1 MTFKPKGRKF
11 FWIDM
16 EMTGLDPE
24 TCRILE
30 VAAVVTDLNLKPID
44 EFHAIVR
51 QPKRYLDTMDAWCTR
66 THGRS
71 GLTREV
77 GKGKPLKDVEARL
90 VRLARKHFP
99 KGKIVLCGNSV
110 SQDRKFID
118 RYLPKLARLLHYR
131 IIDVTSFKE
140 VFRSKYGME
149 LEKSDA
155 HRARQD
161 IFESIAELAYYLN
174 FIRVK

>member
-1 MTFKPKGRKF
+1 
-11 FWIDM
+11 
-16 EMTGLDPE
+16 MTGLDPE
-24 TCRILE
+24 ACRILE

-44 EFHAIVR
+44 EVHAVVR
-51 QPKRYLDTMDAWCTR
+51 QPKRYLDAMDAWCTR

-77 GKGKPLKDVEARL
+77 LRGKKLKDVEAKL
-90 VRLARKHFP
+90 VRLGRKHFP
-99 KGKIVLCGNSV
+99 RGKVVLCGNSV

-118 RYLPKLARLLHYR
+118 HYMPKLARLLHYR
-131 IIDVTSFKE
+131 IVDVSSFKE
-140 VFRSKYGME
+140 VFRAKFGME

-161 IFESIAELAYYLN
+161 IFESIAELAYYLK